1 MLRKYF
7 EEGTT
12 KEFEGIEVTVPT
24 NYDAYLTR
32 IYGDYMQL
40 PPEEERVGHHYN
52 EGVDL
57 NKSYK
62 EYIKENMKD

>member
-1 MLRKYF
+1 MGNGIIK
-7 EEGTT
+7 
-12 KEFEGIEVTVPT
+12 KFEGIEVLVPS

-32 IYGDYMQL
+32 LYGDYMRL
-40 PPEEERVGHHYN
+40 PQEEKRIAHHYN

-62 EYIKENMKD
+62 KYINK